1 MSRKII
7 YIFFI
12 IVLFG
17 ACNSITHEPDSV
29 VVKEQVES
37 LNNLSEVSQIELVVE
52 GGPLVKNDAV
62 VTGILFFVLA
72 LVFYTSSL
80 PGKFWKRFY
89 TFIPAILLCYFI
101 PGLMNTFGLV
111 SGEASKLYFVASRFF
126 LPASLALLTIT
137 IDIKEMWRLGSKAI
151 IMFLA
156 GAFGII
162 IGGPLSIIIISFF
175 APDMFTYNGEEVWR
189 GMATMAGSWI
199 GGGANQ
205 AAMLEVF
212 GASKELFSQIL
223 AVDVVMANLWMAVLL
238 YFAKKPEKIDRI
250 TGADVSN
257 ITKIQEKV
265 EAYQKSIMRI
275 PTFPDIMML
284 LGVGF
289 GITGAS
295 HLLADFIAP
304 LIQKNYPH
312 LEAYSLTNNF
322 FWIVIIATTLGVLL
336 SFTKVRKLE
345 GVGASKFGT
354 AFLFIL
360 VATIGMNMD
369 LRAIAENPQ
378 FFIVGIVWMLI
389 HISVMIAVAW
399 LIKAP
404 FFFVAVGS
412 QANIGGP
419 VSAPIVASEFNTSL
433 APVGVLLAVF
443 GYAVGT
449 YGAYLC
455 GLLMKM
461 VSP

>member
-1 MSRKII
+1 MNRIVLS
-7 YIFFI
+7 IFF
-12 IVLFG
+12 VLILLS
-17 ACNSITHEPDSV
+17 ACNTVQEADPV
-29 VVKEQVES
+29 VVQEQLES
-37 LNNLSEVSQIELVVE
+37 VDLLEGPELE
-52 GGPLVKNDAV
+52 ETTEKREPLVKNDAV
-62 VTGILFFVLA
+62 VAGILFLVLA

-101 PGLMNTFGLV
+101 PGLLNTFGVV
-111 SGEASKLYFVASRFF
+111 SGEESKLYHIASRYF

-137 IDIKEMWRLGSKAI
+137 IDIKEMWKLGSKAI

-156 GAFGII
+156 GAVGII
-162 IGGPLSIIIISFF
+162 LGGPISISLISLF
-175 APDMFTYNGEEVWR
+175 APDMFSYNGEEVWR
-189 GMATMAGSWI
+189 GLATLAGSWI

-205 AAMLEVF
+205 AAMLEIF
-212 GASKELFSQIL
+212 GASKGLFSQIL
-223 AVDVVMANLWMAVLL
+223 AVDVIFANLWMAVLL

-250 TGADVSN
+250 TKADVSN
-257 ITKIQEKV
+257 IEKIKEKV

-289 GITGAS
+289 GITGMS
-295 HLLADFIAP
+295 HFLADYIAP
-304 LIQKNYPH
+304 WVQENYPQ
-312 LEAYSLTNNF
+312 LEAYSLTNKF

-369 LRAIAENPQ
+369 LSNIAENPQ
-378 FFIVGIVWMLI
+378 FFLIGLIWMLV
-389 HISVMIAVAW
+389 HISVMILVAW
-399 LIKAP
+399 IIKAP
-404 FFFVAVGS
+404 FFFIAVGS

-419 VSAPIVASEFNTSL
+419 VSAPIVASEFNPSL

-443 GYAVGT
+443 GYALGT

-455 GLLMKM
+455 GLLMQM

>member
-1 MSRKII
+1 MFRTA
-7 YIFFI
+7 IFI
-12 IVLFG
+12 TIALVLLS
-17 ACNSITHEPDSV
+17 ACNRTSESV
-29 VVKEQVES
+29 RVQVQES
-37 LNNLSEVSQIELVVE
+37 LESVDITQETSQKEVVLAAR
-52 GGPLVKNDAV
+52 PLVTNDAV
-62 VTGILFFVLA
+62 VAGILFLVLA

-80 PGKFWKRFY
+80 PGKLWKRFY
-89 TFIPAILLCYFI
+89 TFIPSILLCYFI
-101 PGLMNTFGLV
+101 PGLLNTFGVV
-111 SGEASKLYFVASRFF
+111 SGEESNLYHVASRFF
-126 LPASLALLTIT
+126 LPASLVLLTIT
-137 IDIKEMWRLGSKAI
+137 IDIKEMWKLGSKAI
-151 IMFLA
+151 IMFIA
-156 GAFGII
+156 GAAGII
-162 IGGPLSIIIISFF
+162 IGGPLSILIISIFS
-175 APDMFTYNGEEVWR
+175 PDMFMYNGEEVWR
-189 GMATMAGSWI
+189 GMVTMAGSWI

-205 AAMLEVF
+205 AAMLEIF

-223 AVDVVMANLWMAVLL
+223 AVDVVLANIWMAVLL

-250 TGADVSN
+250 TKADASN
-257 ITKIQEKV
+257 INKIKDKV

-289 GITGAS
+289 GITGLS
-295 HLLADFIAP
+295 HFMADIIAP
-304 LIQKNYPH
+304 WIEENYPQ
-312 LEAYSLTNNF
+312 LGAYSLTNKF
-322 FWIVIIATTLGVLL
+322 FWIVIIATTLGVIL

-369 LRAIAENPQ
+369 LHSIAENPQ
-378 FFIVGIVWMLI
+378 FFIVGIVWMLV
-389 HISVMIAVAW
+389 HILVMILVAW

-419 VSAPIVASEFNTSL
+419 VSAPIVASEFHPSL

-455 GLLMKM
+455 GLLMQM

>member
-1 MSRKII
+1 MFRTA
-7 YIFFI
+7 IFI
-12 IVLFG
+12 TIALLLLS
-17 ACNSITHEPDSV
+17 ACNRTSEPV
-29 VVKEQVES
+29 ELVQES
-37 LNNLSEVSQIELVVE
+37 LESVDTTQETSQKEVV
-52 GGPLVKNDAV
+52 GDNPPLVTNDAV
-62 VTGILFFVLA
+62 VAGILFLVLA
-72 LVFYTSSL
+72 MGFYTSSL

-89 TFIPAILLCYFI
+89 TFIPSILLCYFI
-101 PGLMNTFGLV
+101 PGLLNTFGVV
-111 SGEASKLYFVASRFF
+111 SGEESNLYHVASRFF
-126 LPASLALLTIT
+126 LPASLVLLTIT
-137 IDIKEMWRLGSKAI
+137 IDIKEMWKLGSKAI
-151 IMFLA
+151 IMFIA
-156 GAFGII
+156 GAVGII
-162 IGGPLSIIIISFF
+162 IGGPLSILIISIF
-175 APDMFTYNGEEVWR
+175 APDMFMYNGEEVWR
-189 GMATMAGSWI
+189 GMVTMAGSWI

-205 AAMLEVF
+205 AAMLEIF

-223 AVDVVMANLWMAVLL
+223 AVDVVLANLWMAVLL

-250 TGADVSN
+250 TKADASN
-257 ITKIQEKV
+257 INKIKDKV

-289 GITGAS
+289 GITGLS
-295 HLLADFIAP
+295 HFMADIIAP
-304 LIQKNYPH
+304 WIQENYPQ
-312 LEAYSLTNNF
+312 LGAYSLTNNF
-322 FWIVIIATTLGVLL
+322 FWIVIIATTIGVIL

-369 LRAIAENPQ
+369 LHSIAENPQ
-378 FFIVGIVWMLI
+378 FFIVGIVWMLV
-389 HISVMIAVAW
+389 HISVMILVAW

-419 VSAPIVASEFNTSL
+419 VSAPIVASEFHPSL

-455 GLLMKM
+455 GLLMQM